1 MFLFS
6 LLVSKS
12 QLIVISL
19 LKHLSSEQYAVN
31 FFLINWLSIIQV
43 GKVLIF
49 FFEKE
54 ISVSLAYN
62 FCGVVMYFFYLINW
76 NYECPFERI
85 DILIISIILCSTFT
99 RVYIIF
105 LFVLFCIEFFG
116 TTEFHLI
123 VCVTLFQCFQE
134 CVIRLIVKVTYYSL
148 YFVDCI
154 GSLLTVYANC
164 IIFRF
169 ILECQGIVVLY
180 MKWANCVFE
189 YVSLFG
195 WDINFY
201 IFFYFLNCA
210 KSMFV

>member
-1 MFLFS
+1 M
-6 LLVSKS
+6 
-12 QLIVISL
+12 QL
-19 LKHLSSEQYAVN
+19 N

-43 GKVLIF
+43 GKVSNF
-49 FFEKE
+49 FIKE

-62 FCGVVMYFFYLINW
+62 FCGVVMYFFHLINW
-76 NYECPFERI
+76 NYECPFERLGN
-85 DILIISIILCSTFT
+85 LIISIIICSTFT

-105 LFVLFCIEFFG
+105 LFVLLCIEFLG

-134 CVIRLIVKVTYYSL
+134 WVIRLIVKVTYYSQC
-148 YFVDCI
+148 FVDCI

-164 IIFRF
+164 IIFLF
-169 ILECQGIVVLY
+169 IFECQGIVVLY

-189 YVSLFG
+189 FVLFI
-195 WDINFY
+195 WMRYKFLY
-201 IFFYFLNCA
+201 LFFFNCV

>member
-1 MFLFS
+1 M
-6 LLVSKS
+6 
-12 QLIVISL
+12 QLI
-19 LKHLSSEQYAVN
+19 

-134 CVIRLIVKVTYYSL
+134 CVIRLIVKVTYYPL

-169 ILECQGIVVLY
+169 IFECQGIVVLY

-201 IFFYFLNCA
+201 IFFYFLNSA

>member
-1 MFLFS
+1 M
-6 LLVSKS
+6 
-12 QLIVISL
+12 
-19 LKHLSSEQYAVN
+19 
-31 FFLINWLSIIQV
+31 
-43 GKVLIF
+43 
-49 FFEKE
+49 E
-54 ISVSLAYN
+54 ISVSLAYK
-62 FCGVVMYFFYLINW
+62 FCGAVMYFFYLINW

-85 DILIISIILCSTFT
+85 GILIILIILCSTLT

-105 LFVLFCIEFFG
+105 FCLFYFCIEFFE

-134 CVIRLIVKVTYYSL
+134 CVIRLIVKVAYYSQ

-154 GSLLTVYANC
+154 GSLLTVYDDC

-169 ILECQGIVVLY
+169 IFECQGIVVLY

-189 YVSLFG
+189 FVLF
-195 WDINFY
+195 ILMRYKFLY
-201 IFFYFLNCA
+201 LIFLNCV

>member
-1 MFLFS
+1 
-6 LLVSKS
+6 
-12 QLIVISL
+12 
-19 LKHLSSEQYAVN
+19 
-31 FFLINWLSIIQV
+31 
-43 GKVLIF
+43 
-49 FFEKE
+49 
-54 ISVSLAYN
+54 
-62 FCGVVMYFFYLINW
+62 MYFFYLINW

-85 DILIISIILCSTFT
+85 GILIISIILCSTFT
-99 RVYIIF
+99 PVYIIF

-169 ILECQGIVVLY
+169 IFECQGIVVLY
-180 MKWANCVFE
+180 MKCANCVFE
-189 YVSLFG
+189 YVFVIWMRYKFL
-195 WDINFY
+195 Y
-201 IFFYFLNCA
+201 IFFIFWIAQNRCLCNE
-210 KSMFV
+210 

>member
-1 MFLFS
+1 MS
-6 LLVSKS
+6 
-12 QLIVISL
+12 IWTNR
-19 LKHLSSEQYAVN
+19 HLN
-31 FFLINWLSIIQV
+31 
-43 GKVLIF
+43 
-49 FFEKE
+49 
-54 ISVSLAYN
+54 
-62 FCGVVMYFFYLINW
+62 YLINSLFDF
-76 NYECPFERI
+76 YSS
-85 DILIISIILCSTFT
+85 L
-99 RVYIIF
+99 YYIF

-164 IIFRF
+164 IIFWF
-169 ILECQGIVVLY
+169 IFECQGIVVLY

-195 WDINFY
+195 WDINLY
-201 IFFYFLNCA
+201 LFFYFLNCA

>member
-1 MFLFS
+1 MFFFL

-12 QLIVISL
+12 QLILISL
-19 LKHLSSEQYAVN
+19 LKYLSSEQYAFN
-31 FFLINWLSIIQV
+31 FFLNWLSIIQV

-62 FCGVVMYFFYLINW
+62 FCGVVMYLFYLINW

-85 DILIISIILCSTFT
+85 GILIISIILCSTFT

-123 VCVTLFQCFQE
+123 VCVTLISMLPGVVNYIDCKIYLLFSIFC
-134 CVIRLIVKVTYYSL
+134 RLHWFIADSL
-148 YFVDCI
+148 C
-154 GSLLTVYANC
+154 
-164 IIFRF
+164 
-169 ILECQGIVVLY
+169 
-180 MKWANCVFE
+180 
-189 YVSLFG
+189 
-195 WDINFY
+195 
-201 IFFYFLNCA
+201 
-210 KSMFV
+210 

>member
-1 MFLFS
+1 M
-6 LLVSKS
+6 
-12 QLIVISL
+12 QL
-19 LKHLSSEQYAVN
+19 N

-43 GKVLIF
+43 GKVSNF
-49 FFEKE
+49 FVKE

-62 FCGVVMYFFYLINW
+62 FCGVVMYFFHLINW
-76 NYECPFERI
+76 NYECPFER
-85 DILIISIILCSTFT
+85 LGNLAISIILCSTFT

-105 LFVLFCIEFFG
+105 LFVLLCIEFLG

-134 CVIRLIVKVTYYSL
+134 CVIRLIVKVTYYSQ

-164 IIFRF
+164 IIFLF
-169 ILECQGIVVLY
+169 IFECQGIVVLY

-189 YVSLFG
+189 FVLFI
-195 WDINFY
+195 WMRYKFLYLI
-201 IFFYFLNCA
+201 FLNCV